1 MKVNMN
7 HPQNGER
14 VHVIPT
20 PGMKVQR
27 GENMFGQ
34 FIAAKGELLLWDE
47 FLHRR
52 LEEGALSWKPLQEV
66 ADAADPA

>member
-1 MKVNMN
+1 MN

-14 VHVIPT
+14 VLVIPT

-34 FIAAKGELLLWDE
+34 FIAAKGEPLLWDE

-52 LEEGALSWKPLQEV
+52 LEEGALSWKPMQEV

>member
-1 MKVNMN
+1 MN

-14 VHVIPT
+14 VLVIPT

-27 GENMFGQ
+27 GENMYGQ
-34 FIAAKGELLLWDE
+34 FLAPDGQEVLWDE

-52 LEEGALSWKPLQEV
+52 LNEGALSWKPMQEV
-66 ADAADPA
+66 ADAADSA